1 MITENEAF
9 KAAEMLK
16 EWCDGLPC
24 TLCPFTRNGIAT
36 GCIFRHHDLPHQWKI
51 PNPRRWTDDD
61 IQLAKIL
68 KKLGVYKI
76 SYSNTGGPWWNTDDT
91 GGTVPIGAFADLK
104 PGEGVPIDAIINEE
118 PEEQVECR
126 YSMGGG
132 TDDL

>member
-16 EWCDGLPC
+16 EWCGGLQC
-24 TLCPFTRNGIAT
+24 KCCPFTRNGSSM
-36 GCIFRHHDLPHQWKI
+36 GCIFRASVPTNWKI
-51 PNPRRWTDDD
+51 PKPCRWTDDD

-76 SYSNTGGPWWNTDDT
+76 SYSNIGGPWWNTDDT

-104 PGEGVPIDAIINEE
+104 PGETVPIDAIINEE